1 MATNNLEVKFKVDAS
16 EVTRGS
22 EDAKNKV
29 KNAANEMASDVKN
42 SSRQMEASMKDVSR
56 ATEGIGNATKTATT
70 AVKQME
76 GQVNASAKSMEKSID
91 DVSKKMNVMMG
102 ARAAATGARML
113 GSAIQSIGPSL
124 GMDETTAS
132 KTSGVLTGAASGIAM
147 GAQLG
152 TVIGGPG
159 IGTGVGAAVGGLIG
173 AGASLLKAGQE
184 LQKAAASEREKQ
196 AIRAEQ
202 VRQMREED
210 ASRKNMAKWD
220 YMSLE
225 ELRKDRAKRVE
236 GIANYEIQLAND
248 KAGLDP
254 NTVTDQDLRSVEF
267 STNRIAKLQQQ
278 LEALD
283 KYISDVEADEAEAKR
298 VKDEEYQKNTEELN
312 AKFAIAQAN
321 TVASQFR
328 NANPEQWARMTGA
341 NTVAGIFEGP
351 NADVL
356 QQHKYISELEEREKK
371 AKEEKDKKED
381 EKENPLKGAFTDVGI
396 RHTDSLTRIGGGTGY
411 ASYNN
416 TTTQIQKNIESSLK
430 TVISVLKD
438 QTAETSSKL
447 DALIAKDNTMVWA
460 NP

>member
-56 ATEGIGNATKTATT
+56 ATEGIGEATKTATT

-184 LQKAAASEREKQ
+184 LQKAAASEQEKQ

-220 YMSLE
+220 DMSLE
-225 ELRKDRAKRVE
+225 ELRKDRAERAVGIENYKRDLE
-236 GIANYEIQLAND
+236 LL

-254 NTVTDQDLRSVEF
+254 NTVTDQDLRKVEF
-267 STNRIAKLQQQ
+267 STNRIVNLQQK

-328 NANPEQWARMTGA
+328 NAHPEQWARMTGA

-371 AKEEKDKKED
+371 AKEEKNKNED
-381 EKENPLKGAFTDVGI
+381 EKENPLKGAFTASSL
-396 RHTDSLTRIGGGTGY
+396 RQTDSLTRIGGGNGY

-416 TTTQIQKNIESSLK
+416 STAQIQKNIETSLK
-430 TVISVLKD
+430 TLISNQKNQND
-438 QTAETSSKL
+438 QIIQKL
-447 DALIAKDNTMVWA
+447 DEFKNLDFTTTWE
-460 NP
+460 